1 MEKSD
6 FDSVKDYWV
15 FHVENFEKVGGKA
28 VDYCKKYNINKKSF
42 SAQKS
47 VLKKSEPKIAP
58 TKLLS
63 SFISLTNIEA
73 PAEPKTI
80 KLSILGTELVFNKE
94 PEPKWLAQVLLELR
108 RYSYV

>member
-6 FDSVKDYWV
+6 FNSAKDYWS
-15 FHVENFEKVGGKA
+15 FHVENFEKTGGKA
-28 VDYCKKYNINKKSF
+28 VDYCKNFNINKKSF

-47 VLKKSEPKIAP
+47 VLKRLNTKKSFSNG
-58 TKLLS
+58 S
-63 SFISLTNIEA
+63 SDFISLTDVEGAVESKI
-73 PAEPKTI
+73 I

>member
-6 FDSVKDYWV
+6 FDSAKDYWV
-15 FHVENFEKVGGKA
+15 YHIENFEKVGGKA
-28 VDYCKKYNINKKSF
+28 IDYCRNFNINRKSF

-47 VLKKSEPKIAP
+47 ILKKLNSKRPSPKVS
-58 TKLLS
+58 S
-63 SFISLTNIEA
+63 SFISLTDIET

-108 RYSYV
+108 RFSYV